1 MWDGNNF
8 PSICVQFFTSQN
20 WNYQFGIKIKQ
31 KICLSLSKLLSSL
44 MLLPDTWCKGPM
56 FRKTWEE
63 SESEKVKAE
72 NAASAMLIGIQVP
85 AIQMPSR

>member
-8 PSICVQFFTSQN
+8 PSICVQFLTSQN
-20 WNYQFGIKIKQ
+20 WNYQFGIKLKQ
-31 KICLSLSKLLSSL
+31 KIGLSLSKLLSSL
-44 MLLPDTWCKGPM
+44 MLLPDTWCKGPT
-56 FRKTWEE
+56 FRKTTEE

-72 NAASAMLIGIQVP
+72 NAASAMLIGVQVP